1 MCGICGELKFDSGQP
16 DLHAVSRILDTF
28 ARRGSDHGGSFSDGA
43 LAFGHRRLAVMT
55 LQEQDAL
62 WDQVKADE
70 KNPKG
75 NAD

>member
-1 MCGICGELKFDSGQP
+1 MCGICGELKFDDGQP
-16 DLHAVSRILDTF
+16 ELQAVSRMMDKL

-62 WDQVKADE
+62 WDQAKADE
-70 KNPKG
+70 KNPQG